1 MIARFRKTFGSFSL
15 SHLRHSR
22 MLNQSPTEM
31 STMTEM
37 TFASLMVHLE
47 MTGRNVP
54 KAATGSRK
62 INSN

>member
-1 MIARFRKTFGSFSL
+1 
-15 SHLRHSR
+15 